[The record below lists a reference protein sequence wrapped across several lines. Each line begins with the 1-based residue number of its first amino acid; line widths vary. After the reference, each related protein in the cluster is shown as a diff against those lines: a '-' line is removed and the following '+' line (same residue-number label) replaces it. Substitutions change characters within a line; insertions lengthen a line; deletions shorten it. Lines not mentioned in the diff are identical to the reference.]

1 MMPEMRVMIS
11 PTDGKKHNF
20 FPVERDGKNLLADVT
35 GIRRKKGI
43 DSVLLYRLEDGNL
56 IFDRY
61 ERVSI
66 FRKAEGYY

>member
-1 MMPEMRVMIS
+1 MVEMLTVVS
-11 PTDGKKHNF
+11 PKDRKKHNF

>member
-1 MMPEMRVMIS
+1 MPEMRVMIS
-11 PTDGKKHNF
+11 PTDGKNHNF

>member
-1 MMPEMRVMIS
+1 MPEMRVMVS
-11 PTDGKKHNF
+11 PTDGKNHNF

-35 GIRRKKGI
+35 WIRRKKGI